1 MYEGWIPELRTVGS
15 FKPHVCVVTSIA
27 HTVPA
32 PQPLLQ
38 FVSAKQ
44 PTGGPPPGPP
54 LAPGGLDTQAKPLPP
69 PVIEPHGVL
78 LPTFWHVVPTG
89 HVVPQSL

>member
-32 PQPLLQ
+32 PQPLPQ
-38 FVSAKQ
+38 SESTKQ

-54 LAPGGLDTQAKPLPP
+54 LEPGGFGTQAKPP
-69 PVIEPHGVL
+69 PVMGLHGALEPTSLHDE
-78 LPTFWHVVPTG
+78 PTG
-89 HVVPQSL
+89 HVAPQST